1 VNDAVTTRLGEDG
14 VAVVTVDVPGQRVN
28 TLRRDLAESFEG
40 AVASVAQVPGARALV
55 LASGKARGFIAGAD
69 LHALEAVRV
78 SAEASELASLMQRVT
93 HRLAALP
100 IPTVAAIHGEC
111 LGGGL
116 ELALACDARVASDA
130 DSTRLGLPE
139 VQLGLLPAGGG
150 TERLPALV
158 GLPAA
163 MDLLLAGRRLGAARA
178 LGIGLVDEVVP
189 AGVLLQRACALALA
203 LADGGAS
210 WRRRERPRPVE
221 RWSSR
226 AGLAHRLLA
235 ANPLGRALA
244 FWRLSREV
252 TLRGAGNYPAPV
264 RILEVVRTGL
274 ARGATAGGAAAARA
288 FGELAVSPES
298 RALVS
303 LFFASTALAKENGTD
318 DPERVGAE
326 VATVAVVGTGL
337 MGVGIALVSALRAGA
352 RVVLRDRD
360 AEAARRGREQVA
372 SALERRVRRG
382 RMDAAARDEVR
393 DAVTLGQ
400 EPADLAHVDLVVE
413 AVFEDIEVK
422 RRVLA
427 DFEAHAP
434 DRAVFASNT
443 SAIPIRE
450 IAAGCRYPGRVA
462 GMHYFS
468 PVERMPLLEVVRA
481 QATDPDTVAT
491 CVRFGQRQGKTVVV
505 VGDGPGFYTTRILA
519 PYMNEAA
526 WLLSEGA
533 RPDAVDQ
540 ALRAFGFPLGPL
552 ALLDS
557 VGIDV
562 AARVA
567 ESLTEAFGERM
578 RPPPVMRGLVVEGCL
593 GVKDG
598 RGVYRYR
605 DRGPAGVDR
614 ELARRL
620 GVRPRGPAPADAAL
634 RCVLPMVNEA
644 ARCLEEGVLRSPRD
658 GDVAAV
664 FGLGFPPFLGGPFR
678 FADAFGIAQ
687 IRARL
692 EALEQAHGPR
702 FAPSD
707 GLREMAARGGRFHA

>member
-1 VNDAVTTRLGEDG
+1 VKDAVTTRLGADG

-28 TLRRDLAESFEG
+28 TLRRELAESFDA
-40 AVASVAQVPGARALV
+40 AVASVVAGAGARALV
-55 LASGKARGFIAGAD
+55 LISGKARGFIAGAD
-69 LHALEAVRV
+69 LHALEAVR
-78 SAEASELASLMQRVT
+78 SAAQATELASLMQRVT
-93 HRLAALP
+93 DRLAGLA

-116 ELALACDARVASDA
+116 ELSLACDARIASD
-130 DSTRLGLPE
+130 DSSTRLGLPE

-158 GLPAA
+158 GLPKA
-163 MDLLLAGRRLGAARA
+163 MDLLLSGRRVGALRA
-178 LGIGLVDEVVP
+178 LRIGLVDEVAP
-189 AGVLLQRACALALA
+189 AGSLLARASALALA
-203 LADGGAS
+203 LADGGVS
-210 WRRRERPRPVE
+210 WRRRERSRPAE
-221 RWSSR
+221 RWLTR
-226 AGLAHRLLA
+226 TGLVHRLLA

-244 FWRLSREV
+244 FRRMAREV
-252 TLRGAGNYPAPV
+252 AARGAGHYPAPV
-264 RILEVVRTGL
+264 LILEVVRTGL
-274 ARGATAGGAAAARA
+274 ARGAAAGGAAAARA
-288 FGELAVSPES
+288 FGELAVSAES

-318 DPERVGAE
+318 DPEQAGAE
-326 VATVAVVGTGL
+326 VATVAVVGAGL
-337 MGVGIALVSALRAGA
+337 MGAGITLVSVLRA
-352 RVVLRDRD
+352 RVRVLLFDRD
-360 AEAARRGREQVA
+360 HGAARRGREQVA
-372 SALERRVRRG
+372 GALDRRVQRG
-382 RMDAAARDEVR
+382 RMDAAARGEAL
-393 DAVTLGQ
+393 DAVALARG
-400 EPADLAHVDLVVE
+400 PADLAQADLVVE
-413 AVFEDIEVK
+413 AVFEDVEVK

-434 DRAVFASNT
+434 DTAVFASNT
-443 SAIPIRE
+443 SAIPIRD
-450 IAAGCRYPGRVA
+450 IAVGCRRPERVV

-481 QATDPDTVAT
+481 QATDAETVAT

-526 WLLSEGA
+526 WLLSEGVA
-533 RPDAVDQ
+533 ASAVDES
-540 ALRAFGFPLGPL
+540 LRDFGFPLGPL

-562 AARVA
+562 GARVA
-567 ESLTEAFGERM
+567 ESLTAAFGERM
-578 RPPPVMRGLVVEGCL
+578 SPPPAMRGLVVEGFL

-598 RGVYRYR
+598 RGVYRYHE
-605 DRGPAGVDR
+605 GAPAGVDPSL
-614 ELARRL
+614 ERRL
-620 GVRPRGPAPADAAL
+620 GVSTRGGAPRDAAL

-644 ARCLEEGVLRSPRD
+644 VRCLAEGVLRSPRD

-678 FADAFGIAQ
+678 FADGFGI
-687 IRARL
+687 RRLTARL

-702 FAPSD
+702 FAPCD
-707 GLREMAARGGRFHA
+707 TLLEMAARGGCFHA